1 MLPPMPVATTP
12 TASPMDP
19 TTLTQERR
27 TRVMQILVSCDS
39 VLVACSGGVDSV
51 LLAAVAAKVLGDKAV
66 AATAV
71 SPSLASGEL
80 DDARAAAAAAGIR
93 HIEVPT
99 DEIDNPSYA
108 ANATDRCFHCKDTAY
123 GTFTA
128 LAAREKI
135 AVVVDG
141 TNADDTGDFRPGRRA
156 AREHGVRSPLAE
168 AGMTKQEIR
177 DWARELGLAVWDK
190 PAAACL
196 SSRVPYGSPVTLEKL
211 TRIDRAESALKAM
224 GFRQCRVRDHG
235 DVARIEV
242 EPIHL
247 AHLLEIRDQ
256 VTTAIQQAGFAYVSL
271 DLAGFRSGSMNEVIP
286 LQSQI

>member
-1 MLPPMPVATTP
+1 MTLSTTH
-12 TASPMDP
+12 
-19 TTLTQERR
+19 QRR
-27 TRVMQILVSCDS
+27 TRVEHILTSCGS

-51 LLAAVAAKVLGDKAV
+51 LLAAVAAKVLGEKAV

-80 DDARAAAAAAGIR
+80 EDARAAAAAAGIR

-99 DEIDNPSYA
+99 DEIENPAYA
-108 ANATDRCFHCKDTAY
+108 ANASDRCFHCKDTAY

-128 LAAREKI
+128 LAAREGI

-141 TNADDTGDFRPGRRA
+141 TNADDSGDFRPGRRA

-177 DWARELGLAVWDK
+177 DWARELDLAVWDK

-196 SSRVPYGSPVTLEKL
+196 SSRVPYGSPVTVEKL
-211 TRIDRAESALKAM
+211 TRIDQAESALKSL

-235 DVARIEV
+235 TVARVEIESALL
-242 EPIHL
+242 PR
-247 AHLLEIRDQ
+247 LLEIREA
-256 VTTAIQQAGFAYVSL
+256 VVAALKQAGFSYVSL
-271 DLAGFRSGSMNEVIP
+271 DLEGFRSGSMNEVIP
-286 LQSQI
+286 VKSEI

>member
-1 MLPPMPVATTP
+1 
-12 TASPMDP
+12 
-19 TTLTQERR
+19 
-27 TRVMQILVSCDS
+27 MQILVSCGS

-51 LLAAVAAKVLGDKAV
+51 LLAAIAAKTLGNQAV

-108 ANATDRCFHCKDTAY
+108 ANTPDRCFHCKDTAY

-128 LAAREKI
+128 LAARMGI

-242 EPIHL
+242 EPGQL
-247 AHLLEIRDQ
+247 ARLMEIRTQ
-256 VTTAIQQAGFAYVSL
+256 VSAAIRQAGFAYASL
-271 DLAGFRSGSMNEVIP
+271 DLDGFRSGSMNEVISHP
-286 LQSQI
+286 SQM

>member
-1 MLPPMPVATTP
+1 MEEKQITR
-12 TASPMDP
+12 
-19 TTLTQERR
+19 ERR
-27 TRVMQILVSCDS
+27 TRVEEILQSCGS

-51 LLAAVAAKVLGDKAV
+51 LLAAVAARVLGENAV

-80 DDARAAAAAAGIR
+80 EDARAAARAAGIR

-99 DEIDNPSYA
+99 DELENPAYA
-108 ANATDRCFHCKDTAY
+108 ANAPDRCFHCKDTAY
-123 GTFTA
+123 STFTA
-128 LAAREKI
+128 LAAREGI
-135 AVVVDG
+135 GFVVDG
-141 TNADDTGDFRPGRRA
+141 TNADDATDFRPGRRA

-168 AGMTKQEIR
+168 AGMTKQQIR

-211 TRIDRAESALKAM
+211 TRIDRAESALKSL

-235 DVARIEV
+235 AVARIEV
-242 EPIHL
+242 EPQL
-247 AHLLEIRDQ
+247 LPALLEQRDK
-256 VTTAIQQAGFAYVSL
+256 VTTAVKAAGFAYVSVDL
-271 DLAGFRSGSMNEVIP
+271 DGFRSGSMNEVI
-286 LQSQI
+286 QTQDA

>member
-1 MLPPMPVATTP
+1 
-12 TASPMDP
+12 MDSEN
-19 TTLTQERR
+19 THNERR
-27 TRVMQILVSCDS
+27 ARVEEILISCGS

-51 LLAAVAAKVLGDKAV
+51 LLAAVAAKVLGKNAV

-99 DEIDNPSYA
+99 NEIDNPAYA
-108 ANATDRCFHCKDTAY
+108 ANASDRCFHCKDTAY

-128 LAAREKI
+128 LAAREGI
-135 AVVVDG
+135 AVIIDG
-141 TNADDTGDFRPGRRA
+141 TNADDTGDYRPGRKA
-156 AREHGVRSPLAE
+156 ARDHGVRSPLAE

-177 DWARELGLAVWDK
+177 DWARELGLSVWDK

-196 SSRVPYGSPVTLEKL
+196 SSRGPYGSPVTVEKL
-211 TRIDRAESALKAM
+211 TRIDKAESALKAL

-235 DVARIEV
+235 TVARVEIET
-242 EPIHL
+242 
-247 AHLLEIRDQ
+247 ALLPKLLDCRES
-256 VTTAIQQAGFAYVSL
+256 VVVALKNAGFSYVSL
-271 DLAGFRSGSMNEVIP
+271 DLEGFRSGSMNEVI
-286 LQSQI
+286 QTAKTGI

>member
-1 MLPPMPVATTP
+1 MNLPLLK
-12 TASPMDP
+12 D
-19 TTLTQERR
+19 RR
-27 TRVMQILVSCDS
+27 SHVEAILRDCGS

-51 LLAAVAAKVLGDKAV
+51 LLAAVAVRTLGENAV

-71 SPSLASGEL
+71 SASLASGEL
-80 DDARAAAAAAGIR
+80 EDARAAAAATGIR

-99 DEIDNPSYA
+99 DELNNPAYA
-108 ANATDRCFHCKDTAY
+108 ANAPDRCFHCKDTAY
-123 GTFTA
+123 HTFTQY
-128 LAAREKI
+128 AAQLGI

-177 DWARELGLAVWDK
+177 DWAHELELNVWDK

-196 SSRVPYGSPVTLEKL
+196 SSRIPYGSPVTPEKL
-211 TRIDRAESALKAM
+211 TRIDRAESALKSL

-235 DVARIEV
+235 DVARIEIDT
-242 EPIHL
+242 ELLPS
-247 AHLLEIRDQ
+247 LLEKRAEI
-256 VTTAIQQAGFAYVSL
+256 TTALKQTGFPYVAL
-271 DLAGFRSGSMNEVIP
+271 DLDGFRSGSMNEVIGVK
-286 LQSQI
+286 I

>member
-1 MLPPMPVATTP
+1 MTD
-12 TASPMDP
+12 SKF
-19 TTLTQERR
+19 QNRR
-27 TRVMQILVSCDS
+27 QTVEDILVSCGS

-51 LLAAVAAKVLGDKAV
+51 LLAAVAARVLGDKAV

-80 DDARAAAAAAGIR
+80 EDARAAAKAAGIR

-99 DEIDNPSYA
+99 DELDNPAYA
-108 ANATDRCFHCKDTAY
+108 ANAPDRCFHCKDTAY
-123 GTFTA
+123 GTFTK
-128 LAAREKI
+128 LAARENI

-141 TNADDTGDFRPGRRA
+141 TNADDSGDYRPGRKA
-156 AREHGVRSPLAE
+156 AKEHGVRSPLAE

-177 DWARELGLAVWDK
+177 EWAKELGLSVWDK

-211 TRIDRAESALKAM
+211 TRIDQAEAALKAL

-235 DVARIEV
+235 AVARIEV
-242 EPIHL
+242 EGSQFPQL
-247 AHLLEIRDQ
+247 VERRE
-256 VTTAIQQAGFAYVSL
+256 AIVSALKQAGFSYVSI
-271 DLAGFRSGSMNEVIP
+271 DLEGFRSGSMNEVI
-286 LQSQI
+286 QTQDA

>member
-1 MLPPMPVATTP
+1 M
-12 TASPMDP
+12 
-19 TTLTQERR
+19 ERR
-27 TRVMQILVSCDS
+27 TRVEEVIRNCGS

-80 DDARAAAAAAGIR
+80 DDARAAALAAGIR

-99 DEIDNPSYA
+99 NEIDNPAYV
-108 ANATDRCFHCKDTAY
+108 ANASDRCFHCKDTAY

-128 LAAREKI
+128 LAAREGI
-135 AVVVDG
+135 AVVIDG
-141 TNADDTGDFRPGRRA
+141 TNADDAGDFRPGRRA
-156 AREHGVRSPLAE
+156 ASEHGVRSPLAE
-168 AGMTKQEIR
+168 AGMGKKEIR

-211 TRIDRAESALKAM
+211 TRIDRAESALKSL

-235 DVARIEV
+235 TVARLEV
-242 EPIHL
+242 EAALLPR
-247 AHLLEIRDQ
+247 LLEIRDQ
-256 VTTAIQQAGFAYVSL
+256 VTHAVKAAGFSYVSV
-271 DLAGFRSGSMNEVIP
+271 DLEGFRSGSMNEVIAAT
-286 LQSQI
+286 SQV